1 MKLVPVD
8 EEPEVATPFF
18 RHPTNYQP
26 NTFTES
32 RQEFTQLEKKLVILV
47 INQMGW
53 LAVKQSIPPGQNL
66 TFHIPYTELTR
77 DRYDDIAA
85 AANSLT
91 SKKLSFLNERT
102 GDFNYIVPF
111 PQVQSVVIK
120 GKKHVEITMFATVV
134 PHFAELGQRY
144 TQYDINIML
153 SLPSVYAQRL
163 YEIVSM
169 FLHTKRYKFR
179 YTVERLRQ
187 MLNYPESQSYNDFK
201 KNALIVAQR
210 ELREKA
216 GILFEWNP
224 TRKEGK
230 RILEIEFI
238 IKTARQLA
246 AEGVEEDRSEISQ
259 MPYHEALRMAW
270 QFMATY
276 SLADW
281 QKEAI
286 AEDSEK
292 LEVFLR
298 INSEFAN
305 GLRPDVVN
313 QTAYLVK
320 SLNLDQTNP
329 NTIKPLQITS
339 SRPRVK
345 TVSSPSVKD
354 SARTNSTQA
363 IGSIIAL
370 FPTPDQES

>member
-144 TQYDINIML
+144 TQYDINVML
-153 SLPSVYAQRL
+153 SLPSVYAQRM

-187 MLNYPESQSYNDFK
+187 MLNYPESHSYNDFK

-210 ELREKA
+210 ELRDKA
-216 GILFEWNP
+216 GIFFDWSP

-259 MPYHEALRMAW
+259 MPYHETLRMAW

-281 QKEAI
+281 QKDAI
-286 AEDSEK
+286 ADDPEK
-292 LEVFLR
+292 LQTFLR

-305 GLRPDVVN
+305 GLRPEVIN
-313 QTAYLVK
+313 QTAYLVR
-320 SLNLDQTNP
+320 SLQLDTA
-329 NTIKPLQITS
+329 T
-339 SRPRVK
+339 K
-345 TVSSPSVKD
+345 TVVVTSVSERAKPTVYPTGNG
-354 SARTNSTQA
+354 ARTNSAQ
-363 IGSIIAL
+363 SIKNVIDL
-370 FPTPDQES
+370 FPSAETKK